1 MSVDPKMLDALA
13 TALDDLTG
21 VPKQAMPAKALEAL
35 APLARPGTRLKID
48 LEASAIL
55 GAPLVTVS
63 EEPSPGCLLDPL
75 TPRQRMVAEHLI
87 AGRSNKEIARAL
99 GITVATVKD
108 HVHAILERLEL
119 PTRAAVMAAARGVA
133 KS

>member
-1 MSVDPKMLDALA
+1 MSVDPKMLAALA

-21 VPKQAMPAKALEAL
+21 TPRQAMPAKALEAL
-35 APLARPGTRLKID
+35 APLARPGTRVKID

-63 EEPSPGCLLDPL
+63 EDASQSSLLNPL
-75 TPRQRMVAEHLI
+75 TPRQRMVAQHLI
-87 AGRSNKEIARAL
+87 AGRSNKEIARKL
-99 GITVATVKD
+99 GISVATVKD

-119 PTRAAVMAAARGVA
+119 PTRAAVMAAARGVP